1 MVELILIKSKMNWS
15 LNKNKFTVFFIL
27 IFYSSIW
34 SQELAPVEY
43 NGYAKYLFSSTKI
56 PRIQDRLNDH
66 LIHLRLN
73 TKWYASNE
81 ITTAIEFR
89 FRAFYGGSV
98 DKIPSYKDLI
108 KTPRDFVQ
116 LDAFLWESDKSLGYL
131 EVDRLWVDYFKNNLQ
146 VTLGRQRVAWGTAWV
161 WNPTDLFNPLNVLDF
176 DYEERPATDAVRL
189 QYYTGAVSKLD
200 ITYKP
205 AKDPNNQILAG
216 LVSFNN
222 WNYDF
227 NFIAGIRF
235 KRWLAGVSWVG
246 DIFDAGFRGEVL
258 LSQAPNKP
266 DTSTIY
272 KQIDESSLSSWNK
285 PMLSFSLSGDYTF
298 PNTFYIHT
306 EILFNNNGKT
316 SNTFL
321 FQEDALKLGMLSAAR
336 WSVYQEFA
344 YEITPLLRG
353 TLFGIFNPNDKSFVV
368 VPSFSYSIITNLDF
382 YLIGLFFEGDPL
394 TEFGEYGTSV
404 YLRLKYSF

>member
-1 MVELILIKSKMNWS
+1 MILL
-15 LNKNKFTVFFIL
+15 LNKNNLVVFFLL
-27 IFYSSIW
+27 IFIS
-34 SQELAPVEY
+34 PVWAQLSPFEY
-43 NGYAKYLFSSTKI
+43 NGYAKYLFSSGKI
-56 PRIQDRLNDH
+56 PRIDDRLNDH

-73 TKWYASNE
+73 TKCYATNE
-81 ITTAIEFR
+81 ITTSLEFR

-98 DKIPSYKDLI
+98 EKIPFYKDLI
-108 KTPRDFVQ
+108 KTPRDFVK
-116 LDAFLWESDKSLGYL
+116 LDAFLWESNKSLGYL
-131 EVDRLWVDYFKNNLQ
+131 EVDRLWFDYYKNDLQ

-176 DYEERPATDAVRL
+176 DYEERPATDAIRL
-189 QYYTGAVSKLD
+189 QYYTGAVSKVD

-205 AKDPNNQILAG
+205 AKDLNNQILAG

-227 NFIAGIRF
+227 NFISGLRF

-246 DIFDAGFRGEVL
+246 DILDAGFRGEVL

-266 DTSTIY
+266 DTNTIF
-272 KQIDESSLSSWNK
+272 KQINESLISSWNK

-336 WSVYQEFA
+336 WSIYQEFA

-353 TLFGIFNPNDKSFVV
+353 TLFGIFNPTDKSFVV

-382 YLIGLFFEGDPL
+382 YIIGLIFEGDPL